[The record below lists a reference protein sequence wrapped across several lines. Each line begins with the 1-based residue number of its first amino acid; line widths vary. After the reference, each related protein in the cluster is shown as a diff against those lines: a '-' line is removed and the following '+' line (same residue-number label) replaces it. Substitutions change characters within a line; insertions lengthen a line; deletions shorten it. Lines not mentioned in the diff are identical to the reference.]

1 MTLLRYFKEVYK
13 YKTFLLYFTYSN
25 FKGTYANT
33 RLGGLWGFITPFTSA
48 LSFTII
54 GTIYNAPDSVFNH
67 FVFTISGI
75 LPFTLFSNT
84 FKNSAQIYLK
94 NIRLI
99 KRVRFPRIILILSNL
114 SLTFFNFLIGF
125 VVLVLLN
132 WIKGSGFDFSILLIP
147 ILVFFTIISSMGA
160 GMLLIKPTI
169 YFRDLNYIIGYL
181 THALMFASPVLYN
194 SSNIPSKWIWIYS
207 LNPLVGVIEGFRA
220 VLNHTQIPWIYILK
234 GGIVSFTIFF
244 VGLFVFIRNE
254 YKMNDYL

>member
-1 MTLLRYFKEVYK
+1 MTLLRYFKEVYL
-13 YKTFLLYFTYSN
+13 YKTFLLYFTHSN

-33 RLGGLWGFITPFTSA
+33 RLGGLWGFIIPFTSTF
-48 LSFTII
+48 SFTII
-54 GTIYNAPDSVFNH
+54 GIIYNAPDSVFNH
-67 FVFTISGI
+67 FIFTLSGI
-75 LPFTLFSNT
+75 LPWTLFSKTFQNT
-84 FKNSAQIYLK
+84 NKIYLK

-114 SLTFFNFLIGF
+114 SINLFNFMIGL

-132 WIKGSGFDFSILLIP
+132 SIKGPSVDFSILLIP
-147 ILVFFTIISSMGA
+147 ILILFATISSMGA

-169 YFRDLNYIIGYL
+169 YFRDLTYIIGYL
-181 THALMFASPVLYN
+181 MPALMFASPVLYN

-220 VLNHTQIPWIYILK
+220 VLNHTQIPWEYIIN
-234 GGIVSFTIFF
+234 GGIVSFIIFF
-244 VGLFVFIRNE
+244 LGLLVFIKDE